1 MKKIKVI
8 LLIIIVAVV
17 IGCGYFG
24 YAYWREVT
32 DYFTTENASI
42 TANKVTITPMVSGN
56 VASWNIKEG
65 DEVDAGQLLGRQDLG
80 AMVQSSTINTQTLE
94 QSASSIISK
103 ADIKTPI
110 AGKVVQS
117 YVVVGEAVAPGTQL
131 AIIADTNHMYVQ
143 ANVDETEIN
152 RIQTGQPVI
161 VKIDA
166 YPAIT
171 FTGYVESISEATQS
185 AFSLL
190 PNLNT
195 SGTYTKVTQL
205 VPVKINV
212 AGIENYKLRLGYNVT
227 VKIKTK

>member
-1 MKKIKVI
+1 M
-8 LLIIIVAVV
+8 
-17 IGCGYFG
+17 
-24 YAYWREVT
+24 
-32 DYFTTENASI
+32 
-42 TANKVTITPMVSGN
+42 
-56 VASWNIKEG
+56 
-65 DEVDAGQLLGRQDLG
+65 
-80 AMVQSSTINTQTLE
+80 
-94 QSASSIISK
+94 
-103 ADIKTPI
+103 
-110 AGKVVQS
+110 QS
-117 YVVVGEAVAPGTQL
+117 YVVIGEAVAPGTQL

-152 RIQTGQPVI
+152 RIQIGQPVI
-161 VKIDA
+161 VDIDA